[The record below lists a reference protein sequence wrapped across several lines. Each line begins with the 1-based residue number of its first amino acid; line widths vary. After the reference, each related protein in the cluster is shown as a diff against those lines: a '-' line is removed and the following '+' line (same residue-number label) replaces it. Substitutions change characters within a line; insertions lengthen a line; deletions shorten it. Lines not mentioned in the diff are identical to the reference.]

1 MASRLTARLSYSL
14 TWMGIFIGRLA
25 VWIFPHSWLFRV
37 SDAVARI
44 VFRCASGFRTRSAA
58 NIAAAFGPE
67 LDAAAIDDLA
77 RRALRNFL
85 RSCVEIGIALEASEA
100 ELRTLVPVVGRQHLD
115 EACAKGA
122 GVIVLSVHLGN
133 FFLIGTRLAIEGYP
147 VFVLVNQPRETALA
161 KLMDLYRLQIRQQT
175 IHARPRREALKA
187 LHRALRRNDIALII
201 ADEYRRGHGVEVP
214 LFGRT
219 VIARRGPATIAL
231 RTGAAVVPVRLVRLP
246 DDSLQLVIEP
256 ELQLDRSGR
265 GTEQIRENVVRIT
278 RWVEQTV
285 YAYPDQ
291 WNWMNIKAWSSG
303 GSPRTETHEPMQQA
317 M

>member
-1 MASRLTARLSYSL
+1 MASRLTARLSFFL
-14 TWMGIFIGRLA
+14 TWMGIVLGRFA
-25 VWIFPHSWLFRV
+25 VRVFPHSWLFRF

-44 VFRCASGFRTRSAA
+44 VFRCASGFRMRSAA
-58 NIAAAFGPE
+58 NIAAALGP
-67 LDAAAIDDLA
+67 DVDPAAVDELA
-77 RRALRNFL
+77 RRSLRNFL

-100 ELRTLVPVVGRQHLD
+100 ELRTLVPLVGGQHLD
-115 EACAKGA
+115 DARAKGA
-122 GVIVLSVHLGN
+122 GVIVLSAHLGN

-147 VFVLVNQPRETALA
+147 VFVLVNQPRESSLA
-161 KLMDLYRLQIRQQT
+161 KLMDLYRRQVGQRT
-175 IHARPRREALKA
+175 IHARPRRDALKA
-187 LHRALRRNDIALII
+187 LHRTLRRNDIAVII

-231 RTGAAVVPVRLVRLP
+231 RTGAAVVPVRLVRLQ

-256 ELQLDRSGR
+256 ELQLDRSGK

-278 RWVEQTV
+278 RWVERTV

-291 WNWMNIKAWSSG
+291 WNWMNIRAWAVR
-303 GSPRTETHEPMQQA
+303 SPRTETPEPMQQA